1 MKIQK
6 ISKINGDNVTIS
18 WKDKK
23 INILDCWKIK
33 NIRNLSTKSY
43 ILIRVMGGFHLGREI
58 GTIGIGRGI
67 KIEIRKSRNILI

>member
-6 ISKINGDNVTIS
+6 INKINGDNVTIS

-58 GTIGIGRGI
+58 GRIGIGTGI

>member
-58 GTIGIGRGI
+58 GTIGIGWGI